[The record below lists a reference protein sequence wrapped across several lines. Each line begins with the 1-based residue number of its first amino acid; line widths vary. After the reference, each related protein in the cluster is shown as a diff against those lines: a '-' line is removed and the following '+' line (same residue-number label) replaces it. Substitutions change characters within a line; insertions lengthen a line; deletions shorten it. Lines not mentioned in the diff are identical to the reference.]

1 MAKVFVSRMTL
12 FIVIPFLNEAEN
24 FVRLAQELREFIDN
38 NLSKS
43 QYLIIFVND
52 GSADNSVVEVHKKFA
67 DFNYQ
72 LLNHV
77 TNMGPGAAF
86 QTAFSEILKAASEND
101 FVLTIE
107 ADNTSNLSIVPS
119 MLRRSKEGYDVVL
132 ASPYMYGGTITN
144 TPFIRRFLSFFA
156 NLFLRELLDLRGL
169 FTISSFFRLY
179 KVSVL
184 RHIAK
189 NFDSMLIQR
198 KGFEGKVEL
207 LMKLVFCKIAISEI
221 PLVLDTSRRKGKS
234 KMKILRTIFDLLSL
248 YFQKKSWK
256 EQAIVYKS

>member
-1 MAKVFVSRMTL
+1 MTL

-144 TPFIRRFLSFFA
+144 TPFIRRFLSFCKPFPKRIVRFA
-156 NLFLRELLDLRGL
+156 
-169 FTISSFFRLY
+169 
-179 KVSVL
+179 
-184 RHIAK
+184 
-189 NFDSMLIQR
+189 
-198 KGFEGKVEL
+198 
-207 LMKLVFCKIAISEI
+207 
-221 PLVLDTSRRKGKS
+221 
-234 KMKILRTIFDLLSL
+234 RTFYD
-248 YFQKKSWK
+248 K
-256 EQAIVYKS
+256 